1 MRTHRWFGQWRIARC
16 CFRFRS
22 MRTQSRLLQRLSN
35 GGKLMR
41 SLVVISMFLVTSVGH
56 AIPIMYDEGADGDLN
71 GQTLNL
77 DIGVN
82 TVSGEW
88 TLAWPGTIDYDP
100 FFFVVPTG
108 SVVTNVTLVFDG
120 SGVSL
125 PSDFFLVST
134 YRFFDGSPSLLET
147 VNIQLPGGSS
157 PLQPLGSFLPLA
169 ADTYRLFQS
178 GAFLIA
184 GSSESL
190 TTGDGGSVDYT
201 WSFTLEALP
210 ATQVPEPGT
219 LGLFCAGLLGLGF
232 ARRRSALGNSG

>member
-1 MRTHRWFGQWRIARC
+1 MRTHQWFGQWRIARC

-125 PSDFFLVST
+125 PSDFFLVNT

-157 PLQPLGSFLPLA
+157 PL
-169 ADTYRLFQS
+169 
-178 GAFLIA
+178 
-184 GSSESL
+184 
-190 TTGDGGSVDYT
+190 
-201 WSFTLEALP
+201 
-210 ATQVPEPGT
+210 
-219 LGLFCAGLLGLGF
+219 
-232 ARRRSALGNSG
+232 